1 MRTTKRLRSVAHSI
15 AHHAMSGVCFVHPHL
30 GEARKRIG
38 VKEAA
43 VNLLQ
48 AEMSLRIEP
57 VPQEIATSTAELR
70 ERFARLMAAERV
82 GREHIV
88 AAAITF
94 LYRGTCAWPDACYVF
109 IETASGKCVD
119 DAVGQDGRR
128 AQSLGAN
135 KRLRS
140 RRGGAS

>member
-1 MRTTKRLRSVAHSI
+1 M
-15 AHHAMSGVCFVHPHL
+15 HPHL

-48 AEMSLRIEP
+48 AEMSLRIDP

-82 GREHIV
+82 GMEDIV

-94 LYRGTCAWPDACYVF
+94 LYRGTCTWPDACYVL
-109 IETASGKCVD
+109 IETTSGKSID

-128 AQSLGAN
+128 AQILRAN
-135 KRLRS
+135 KRLQN
-140 RRGGAS
+140 RRAGTS